1 MSERR
6 WDGSSSAET
15 VTALDAPAFRQD
27 VASVGVPAAQAA
39 ANLREATQHFDP
51 AEFEAMIAA
60 TRTKAW
66 TKMNRKPSR
75 WHRVLRRG
83 AA

>member
-15 VTALDAPAFRQD
+15 VAALDAPAFRQA

-51 AEFEAMIAA
+51 AGFEAMIAA
-60 TRTKAW
+60 TRPKAW
-66 TKMNRKPSR
+66 KKMNRQPSR
-75 WHRVLRRG
+75 WCRILRRR